1 MSFMKPDFATPSAL
15 KKAFKSISN
24 PKQVEDLIYKTFQKG
39 SS

>member
-1 MSFMKPDFATPSAL
+1 MTPDFATTSAL
-15 KKAFKSISN
+15 KKAFKNISN